1 MRWLDMPNTD
11 SHDIITAVNDRIDRL
26 EERRNRNLAEKMDT
40 WERLFNVIID
50 TKIATVSDLLTR
62 LQQEKNEQYSENK
75 AKIDKAIGDL
85 IEIRAKLNEI
95 QIKYDNITNDVN
107 VIKGVTREI
116 ERTEQGQEQKVLEFV
131 EWKTRT
137 DIDRESSADAIRSLS
152 ESVSELMKWRT
163 TFWYKYMASGIVIV
177 LTAVEFL
184 QKLWEWAK
192 SALSQ

>member
-1 MRWLDMPNTD
+1 MPNTD
-11 SHDIITAVNDRIDRL
+11 SHDIINAVNDRIDRL

-75 AKIDKAIGDL
+75 VKIDKAIEDL

-137 DIDRESSADAIRSLS
+137 DIDRESNADAIRSLS
-152 ESVSELMKWRT
+152 ESVSELMKWRA
-163 TFWYKYMASGIVIV
+163 TFWYKYMASGVVIV

-184 QKLWEWAK
+184 QKLWEWVK

>member
-1 MRWLDMPNTD
+1 MPNTEP
-11 SHDIITAVNDRIDRL
+11 HDIINAVNDRIDRL

-50 TKIATVSDLLTR
+50 TKIATISELLTR

-75 AKIDKAIGDL
+75 IKIDKAIEDL
-85 IEIRAKLNEI
+85 IELKAGLSEI

-116 ERTEQGQEQKVLEFV
+116 ERNEQNQGQKVLEFI

-137 DIDRESSADAIRSLS
+137 DIDRENNSDIIKSLR
-152 ESVSELMKWRT
+152 ESVDELVEWRT

-184 QKLWEWAK
+184 QKIWDWLK
-192 SALSQ
+192 SSLSQ

>member
-1 MRWLDMPNTD
+1 MPNTEP
-11 SHDIITAVNDRIDRL
+11 HDIINAVNDRIDRL

-50 TKIATVSDLLTR
+50 TKIATISELLTR

-75 AKIDKAIGDL
+75 IKIDKAIEDL
-85 IEIRAKLNEI
+85 IELKAGLSEI

-116 ERTEQGQEQKVLEFV
+116 ERNEQNQGQKVLEFI

-137 DIDRESSADAIRSLS
+137 DIDRENNSDIIKSLK
-152 ESVSELMKWRT
+152 ESVDELVEWRT

-184 QKLWEWAK
+184 QKIWDWLK
-192 SALSQ
+192 SSLSQ